1 MPIIPQVNSYV
12 ENRFSK
18 LKLCFVE
25 KQLTFDILNL
35 HLIGC
40 CQEGFIGFNSTKLI
54 CHYSQQSVNFVRLR
68 FLWNVVKVGDSI
80 EFPTVMPLSFFLQ
93 QIDYFRQRKC
103 RGADPKR
110 QGELAREDLADL

>member
-12 ENRFSK
+12 ENRFWK
-18 LKLCFVE
+18 LKLCFDE
-25 KQLTFDILNL
+25 KQLTFDIFNL
-35 HLIGC
+35 HLIGR
-40 CQEGFIGFNSTKLI
+40 CQKGFIGFNSTELI

-68 FLWNVVKVGDSI
+68 FLWNIVKVGGL
-80 EFPTVMPLSFFLQ
+80 EFPTVMPLSFFPQ